1 MNFDFDIVQIVNE
14 YVIPWG
20 INISIA
26 FVILFIGRMVINS
39 VISVLSKLLGK
50 TEKLDKMLVDFV
62 LSIVKA
68 FLFLVLIIAV
78 LSKLGVDT
86 TSLVALI
93 GAAGLAVGLALKDSL
108 QNFASGVMLL
118 MLKPFKAGDMVEAGG
133 VAGVVEKIHIF
144 NTIMRTG
151 DNKEIIVP
159 NGSIYSDSITNYS
172 ARPTRRVDMVFG
184 ISYDDDFKKAK
195 EILLQLVAED
205 ARILKDPEPVVALGE
220 LGASSVDFI
229 VRAWVNKD
237 DYWKVKWAMN
247 ERVKETFDAQ
257 GISIPYPQMDVH
269 VHQDA
274 QVSKVD

>member
-1 MNFDFDIVQIVNE
+1 MDFDIVQIIND

-26 FVILFIGRMVINS
+26 LVILFIGRMVINS
-39 VISVLSKLLGK
+39 VISLLGKLLSK

-93 GAAGLAVGLALKDSL
+93 GAAGLAIGLALKDSL

-159 NGSIYSDSITNYS
+159 NGTIYSDSITNYS
-172 ARPTRRVDMVFG
+172 ARDTRRVDMVFG

-205 ARILKDPEPVVALGE
+205 ERILKDPEPVVALGE

-229 VRAWVNKD
+229 VRAWVVTG
-237 DYWKVKWAMN
+237 DYWKVKWDMN

-269 VHQDA
+269 VHQEAKAD
-274 QVSKVD
+274 